1 MSNHSAI
8 LDDHLTFEWVL
19 DYQIQLAMRYRYFV
33 SIVMVTNGDGKIPI
47 RRLLG
52 QTVRACDQFFDLK
65 EESAIVMPYTSQ
77 DEACVAVNRYKKKSH
92 GAVDLHFSIV
102 SYPADATTAATM
114 LKTSKRLISKA
125 RQSGLSVVMKERR

>member
-1 MSNHSAI
+1 M
-8 LDDHLTFEWVL
+8 
-19 DYQIQLAMRYRYFV
+19 V
-33 SIVMVTNGDGKIPI
+33 SNGDGKIPI

-77 DEACVAVNRYKKKSH
+77 DDAYIAVNRYKKKCND
-92 GAVDLHFSIV
+92 AVDLYFSIV
-102 SYPADATTAATM
+102 SYPADATTATTM